1 MMRWHAVH
9 TRRQHRATHA
19 ALRAALVAA
28 LQCVFCGCA
37 TGRFALVVNGRTLI
51 NVCKGERKREISFQL
66 GAANQ
71 LQQKSERMRQN
82 HTSFPPL
89 ERACLCLSAHAHICT
104 VRTRSQWLVVTIV
117 FCLSPFGANF
127 ICIKGFSQ
135 G

>member
-82 HTSFPPL
+82 HTSFPSLAMLLPWS
-89 ERACLCLSAHAHICT
+89 EHVCACLHMHTFA
-104 VRTRSQWLVVTIV
+104 RSGVAVSGSSSLLYFAYHHLAQISFV
-117 FCLSPFGANF
+117 
-127 ICIKGFSQ
+127 
-135 G
+135 